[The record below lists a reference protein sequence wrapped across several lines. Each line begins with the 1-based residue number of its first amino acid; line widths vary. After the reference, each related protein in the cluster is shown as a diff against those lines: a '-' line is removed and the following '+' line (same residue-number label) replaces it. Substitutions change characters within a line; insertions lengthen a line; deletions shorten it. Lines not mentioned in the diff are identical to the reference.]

1 MPKFAKVRN
10 NFGGSVRIY
19 SKSGIRLL
27 AANKN
32 FSRGVS
38 VRMVKPTVTERKA
51 MSSIYYSAA
60 WTECGCLISCWHHHE
75 TVGEAV
81 LCIRSA
87 GGYVVAVETGVMRCL
102 TAEEEAEFQCVVH
115 PPCANSPLVQTALAA
130 PAEAAVSDS
139 SYAVMTRIR
148 VGDRWTWTIWMR
160 FETYAEAV
168 VHARNENLPPR
179 GEGETLLEFVLRFLA
194 SQTQNQP

>member
-1 MPKFAKVRN
+1 MSCLLRASKESIDWRLRKVIED
-10 NFGGSVRIY
+10 S
-19 SKSGIRLL
+19 RL
-27 AANKN
+27 ANL
-32 FSRGVS
+32 SR
-38 VRMVKPTVTERKA
+38 
-51 MSSIYYSAA
+51 
-60 WTECGCLISCWHHHE
+60 
-75 TVGEAV
+75 
-81 LCIRSA
+81 
-87 GGYVVAVETGVMRCL
+87 
-102 TAEEEAEFQCVVH
+102 
-115 PPCANSPLVQTALAA
+115 PPIFRVCFPPPLNTHQSPLGLPPTPGKSRPKPGGNNMHTHGTKRRKDSNSRALAA
-130 PAEAAVSDS
+130 TAEAAVSDS

>member
-1 MPKFAKVRN
+1 MFQ
-10 NFGGSVRIY
+10 
-19 SKSGIRLL
+19 
-27 AANKN
+27 
-32 FSRGVS
+32 
-38 VRMVKPTVTERKA
+38 
-51 MSSIYYSAA
+51 
-60 WTECGCLISCWHHHE
+60 

-87 GGYVVAVETGVMRCL
+87 GGYVVAAETGVMRCL

-115 PPCANSPLVQTALAA
+115 PPCANSPVVQTALAA

-139 SYAVMTRIR
+139 CYAVMTRIR

-160 FETYAEAV
+160 FETYAEVLARARKSNKV
-168 VHARNENLPPR
+168 VRFRSPEWTALLQTAEPASPSVRDMPHGNLPPR
-179 GEGETLLEFVLRFLA
+179 GEGETLLELVLRFLA